1 MLRIHA
7 NRAAAGSP
15 RVVRVRT
22 AGGIFG
28 FFRSNGACFGESWLM
43 VHVAVSV
50 PRLGISDK
58 QDRKKKT
65 AKAVAAFA
73 AAF

>member
-1 MLRIHA
+1 
-7 NRAAAGSP
+7 
-15 RVVRVRT
+15 
-22 AGGIFG
+22 
-28 FFRSNGACFGESWLM
+28 M